1 MKEELVSIIVPI
13 YNVEKYLEQCVISLI
28 NQSYKNI
35 EIILIN
41 DGSTDNSIDIMNKY
55 KKLDGRVKC
64 YCKVNGGLSDARNY
78 GISVSKGKYIVFV
91 DSDDYVEKDYISI
104 LYNLIIENNV
114 KISQCGI
121 NKVYENKVLDI
132 YKYDH
137 MLLLDKYNYLSDS
150 YSSHKIENVVVWN
163 KMYSSDLLDDESFEK
178 GKIHEDEF
186 FTYKQIYNLDKI
198 AISDLPLYNYRVN
211 HNGITLGNFN
221 KNRLSIIEALLERID
236 FYSNLNEEHLKNL
249 TAEYAIDVMLKVYCL
264 SKKYL
269 NDSDILNNISMKIN
283 HIFKNNKICNKKTKV
298 KYYLFCLN
306 KDLYYKLVNRGGRL

>member
-150 YSSHKIENVVVWN
+150 S
-163 KMYSSDLLDDESFEK
+163 
-178 GKIHEDEF
+178 
-186 FTYKQIYNLDKI
+186 
-198 AISDLPLYNYRVN
+198 
-211 HNGITLGNFN
+211 
-221 KNRLSIIEALLERID
+221 
-236 FYSNLNEEHLKNL
+236 
-249 TAEYAIDVMLKVYCL
+249 
-264 SKKYL
+264 
-269 NDSDILNNISMKIN
+269 
-283 HIFKNNKICNKKTKV
+283 
-298 KYYLFCLN
+298 
-306 KDLYYKLVNRGGRL
+306 